1 MFNLPNILYCFFLGQ
16 DCEIDVSVCNATESK
31 CSNGGEC
38 IDGFGPAYHCN
49 CPSGK
54 GKNPSFWSF
63 NQKIILYQ
71 KC

>member
-1 MFNLPNILYCFFLGQ
+1 MFFPGPN
-16 DCEIDVSVCNATESK
+16 CEIDVSVCNATESK

-54 GKNPSFWSF
+54 GKPPSF
-63 NQKIILYQ
+63 
-71 KC
+71 

>member
-1 MFNLPNILYCFFLGQ
+1 MLLISLSTNHIVFFLGQ

-38 IDGFGPAYHCN
+38 IDGFGPAFHCN

-54 GKNPSFWSF
+54 REKTISTLDFR
-63 NQKIILYQ
+63 
-71 KC
+71 